1 MELAKGIKFQLI
13 QTSSSKI
20 KMVLNKRST
29 PSLRINKI
37 ILTVATVAI
46 LNNKTSNFEYKINLD
61 TKIYCF

>member
-29 PSLRINKI
+29 LSLRINKI
-37 ILTVATVAI
+37 ILTAAI
-46 LNNKTSNFEYKINLD
+46 LNNKTSNFENTINIYG